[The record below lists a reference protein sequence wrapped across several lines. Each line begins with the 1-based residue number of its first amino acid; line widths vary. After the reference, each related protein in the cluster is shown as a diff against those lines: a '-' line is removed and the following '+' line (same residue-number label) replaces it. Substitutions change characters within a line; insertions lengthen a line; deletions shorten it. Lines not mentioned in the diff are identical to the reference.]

1 MSHSM
6 PQPLYIYIY
15 LYVYIYM
22 IFGFLRLEA
31 LQCVGR
37 TWIHMAFFT
46 CHGRTGDHPV
56 ASPAGTQGEA
66 VFFQQYKFYA
76 AFETLGIPWE
86 LPGIC
91 WGLAN
96 LPCTDHVL
104 KYVEW
109 FVYVCVCL
117 IDYHLLLSST
127 VITYHQ
133 ISLTFI
139 NYIWLSTLTSFIIS
153 HDFSSPAHFCLH
165 ELRSSRC
172 RGYITENFFR
182 CSTGL
187 CPTDGS
193 RFLFGHLWAMYTSA
207 TREVEYFFL
216 TIIC

>member
-1 MSHSM
+1 MC
-6 PQPLYIYIY
+6 I
-15 LYVYIYM
+15 YIYM

-46 CHGRTGDHPV
+46 CHVRER
-56 ASPAGTQGEA
+56 GTTRWLHLPGPKAKRFFSA
-66 VFFQQYKFYA
+66 VQVLCGLWDPGN
-76 AFETLGIPWE
+76 TLGTPWDMLGSCQFAVYGSCFE
-86 LPGIC
+86 IC
-91 WGLAN
+91 WM
-96 LPCTDHVL
+96 
-104 KYVEW
+104 
-109 FVYVCVCL
+109 VCVCL

-153 HDFSSPAHFCLH
+153 HDFSSPAHVCFH

-172 RGYITENFFR
+172 RGYITEKFFR

-216 TIIC
+216 TINC

>member
-1 MSHSM
+1 M
-6 PQPLYIYIY
+6 PQPLYIYT
-15 LYVYIYM
+15 YVYIY
-22 IFGFLRLEA
+22 IYDIRFSEAGGFAMCGEDMNTH
-31 LQCVGR
+31 GFF
-37 TWIHMAFFT
+37 HMPRS
-46 CHGRTGDHPV
+46 RTGDHPV

-139 NYIWLSTLTSFIIS
+139 NYI
-153 HDFSSPAHFCLH
+153 
-165 ELRSSRC
+165 
-172 RGYITENFFR
+172 
-182 CSTGL
+182 
-187 CPTDGS
+187 
-193 RFLFGHLWAMYTSA
+193 
-207 TREVEYFFL
+207 
-216 TIIC
+216 

>member
-1 MSHSM
+1 
-6 PQPLYIYIY
+6 
-15 LYVYIYM
+15 M

-46 CHGRTGDHPV
+46 CHVRER
-56 ASPAGTQGEA
+56 GTTRWLHLPGPKA
-66 VFFQQYKFYA
+66 KRFFFSSTSSMRPLR
-76 AFETLGIPWE
+76 TLGIPWE

-153 HDFSSPAHFCLH
+153 HDFSSPAHVCFH

-172 RGYITENFFR
+172 RGYITEKFFR

-193 RFLFGHLWAMYTSA
+193 RFLFGTSLSNVYQCNP
-207 TREVEYFFL
+207 RGGIFL
-216 TIIC
+216 LNY